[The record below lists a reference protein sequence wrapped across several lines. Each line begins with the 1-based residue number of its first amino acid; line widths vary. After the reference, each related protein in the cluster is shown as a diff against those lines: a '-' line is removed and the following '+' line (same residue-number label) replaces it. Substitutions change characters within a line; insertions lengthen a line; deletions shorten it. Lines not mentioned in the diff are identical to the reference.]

1 MPKIQEWLASLGLSE
16 YADRFVENDID
27 ISVLCDLT
35 DQHLKDLGVSLGHRL
50 KMLRAIREL
59 DEASPAT
66 PSPAADSRP
75 SPLDSAER
83 RQLTVMFCDLVGS
96 TSLSVGRDP
105 EDLREL
111 ISRYQRAVAETVQRE
126 GGFVAKYMGDGLLV
140 YFGWPRADEADA
152 ERAAR
157 AGLAVVE
164 AIRAN
169 ATPGPRFSV
178 RIGIATG
185 LAVVGDLIG
194 EGAAREQAVIGETPN
209 LAARLQSAAEPD
221 TVVIDSAS
229 HTLIGTMFE
238 CRSIGPL
245 HLKGWQEPVPAWTVE
260 AAAAVQSR
268 SEALYGRALTPLIG
282 RDDELDLLLRRWHS
296 AIAGEGQAV
305 LISGEAGIGK
315 SRLIAELE
323 HRLASKNHEVWHYF
337 CSPHQQDTPL
347 HPVAARWERVAGFTR
362 SDSSD
367 ERLHKLQAAMGAG
380 TSAEDVSL
388 IADLLNLPAEGRLKL
403 DFSPQRRRERTF
415 ALLMRL
421 LIDYAESRP
430 VLMLVEDAHWADASS
445 IELFDQMFRA
455 LPSLRVLLVMSFRP
469 DYHTPWIG
477 QAGVALIALSRLTQ
491 RQATTV
497 AAQIIRD
504 HAMPAPLLERV
515 VAQADGVP
523 LFIEELT
530 RTVLER
536 GGRDDAALTVPATLQ
551 ASLMARLDRV
561 PVAKQVA
568 QIASVIGREVPHSLL
583 GEVARVPDSVLRDGL
598 TSLVEA
604 GLMFRRGVSPDICY
618 MFKHALVQDAAY
630 ESLLRSRRAE
640 IHGAVAAA
648 LARDPETSADAAALI
663 GHHFAQ
669 GGQIEL
675 AANWYRRAGQHSADR
690 SAITETKAQFQR
702 GLQLVASLPDNMARK
717 RLEVEL
723 QLALGRM
730 LAATGGNAN
739 PEAKIAF
746 DRASTL
752 CRTIDEPEMLAQA
765 IWGKLTVIGQY
776 EHVEEG
782 RRVGEELLAVAGGNE
797 RIEVVARLGLGI
809 MDVWAGRFNESRRH
823 LEFVLDQSEQLGHV
837 RLNLA
842 NATSPDRIAAA
853 FLSNALAVQ
862 GYANQAVLVA
872 ADAVQRAHAAED
884 DSLAAVLSV
893 SARTMYCLGE
903 DRQLAKYARAA
914 FEFSERKGI
923 AQWDA
928 LARTYNGWIAVRAG
942 DRAQG
947 LSQIDEAQTTLKQR
961 GMILSRAAM
970 LNLFAEC
977 LLLDR
982 RRQDALAI
990 LDEALDISA
999 ATGIELMLAETYR
1012 LKGDALLSTDA
1023 TAAVDQLHVALAVA
1037 HRQEARLWELRA
1049 ALSLAR
1055 HMAATGRTTEAVDL
1069 LDPICNWFDP
1079 TVTFET
1085 LDGARALLE
1094 QIAG

>member
-27 ISVLCDLT
+27 ISVLRDLT

-66 PSPAADSRP
+66 PSPAAASRP

-229 HTLIGTMFE
+229 RTLIGTMFE

-245 HLKGWQEPVPAWTVE
+245 LLKGWREPVSAWTVE

-282 RDDELDLLLRRWHS
+282 RDDELNLLLRRWRS

-315 SRLIAELE
+315 SRLMAELE
-323 HRLASKNHEVWHYF
+323 HRVAGENHEVRHYF

-347 HPVAARWERVAGFTR
+347 HPVVARWEREAGFTR
-362 SDSSD
+362 GDSSD
-367 ERLHKLQAAMGAG
+367 ERLRKLLAALDAD

-388 IADLLNLPAEGRLKL
+388 IADLLNIPAEGRLKL

-415 ALLMRL
+415 ALLIRL
-421 LIDYAESRP
+421 LIDLAERRP
-430 VLMLVEDAHWADASS
+430 VLMLVEDVQWADASS

-455 LPSLRVLLVMSFRP
+455 LPSIRVLLVMSFRP
-469 DYHTPWIG
+469 EFRAPWIG

-491 RQATTV
+491 QQATAV
-497 AAQIIRD
+497 VAQIIHD
-504 HAMPAPLLERV
+504 HALPAPLLERV

-536 GGRDDAALTVPATLQ
+536 SGRTDAELTVPATLQ
-551 ASLMARLDRV
+551 ASLLARLDRV
-561 PVAKQVA
+561 PAAKQVA
-568 QIASVIGREVPHSLL
+568 QVASVIGREVLHQLL
-583 GEVARVPDSVLRDGL
+583 AEVAGVADSVLREGL
-598 TSLVEA
+598 TSLVDA
-604 GLMFRRGVSPDICY
+604 GLMFRRGVPPDTSY

-640 IHGAVAAA
+640 IHGTVAVA
-648 LARDPETSADAAALI
+648 LARDPETSADAAAII

-669 GGQIEL
+669 AGQIEL
-675 AANWYRRAGQHSADR
+675 AANWYRRAGQRSADR
-690 SAITETKAQFQR
+690 SAIRETKAQFQR
-702 GLQLVASLPDNMARK
+702 GLQLAASLLDSTARM
-717 RLEVEL
+717 RLEAEL

-730 LAATGGNAN
+730 LAATGGNAD
-739 PEAKIAF
+739 PEAEVAF
-746 DRASTL
+746 DRACVL
-752 CRTIDEPEMLAQA
+752 CRTVDEPEMLTQA
-765 IWGKLTVIGQY
+765 IWGKLAVIAQRGG
-776 EHVEEG
+776 VEETIRG
-782 RRVGEELLAVAGGNE
+782 YQEILATAGSNQ
-797 RIEVVARLGLGI
+797 RIEVVARLGIGG
-809 MDVWAGRFNESRRH
+809 MNVWAGRFNEARRH
-823 LEFVLDQSEQLGHV
+823 LKFVLERSEQLGNV

-842 NATSPDRIAAA
+842 NATSPDRLAGA
-853 FLSNALAVQ
+853 FLSNALVFQ
-862 GYANQAVLVA
+862 GYVSQAVSVA
-872 ADAVQRAHAAED
+872 ADAVKRARAAED
-884 DSLAAVLSV
+884 ESLAAVLTI
-893 SARTMYCLGE
+893 SARVSYYLGE
-903 DRQLAKYARAA
+903 DRQVATYARTAV
-914 FEFSERKGI
+914 EFSERKGI

-928 LARTYNGWIAVRAG
+928 TARIYLGWLAVRAG

-947 LSQIDEAQTTLKQR
+947 LSQIDEAQTALKQR
-961 GMILSRAAM
+961 GMVLARSNM

-982 RRQDALAI
+982 RHQDALAI
-990 LDEALDISA
+990 SDEALDISA
-999 ATGIELMLAETYR
+999 ATGIEVMLAETHR
-1012 LKGDALLSTDA
+1012 LKGEALLATDT

-1037 HRQEARLWELRA
+1037 RRQEAHLWELRA

-1055 HMAATGRTTEAVDL
+1055 HLAATGLTTEAADL
-1069 LDPICNWFDP
+1069 LGPICNWFDP
-1079 TVTFET
+1079 AVTFGT
-1085 LDGARALLE
+1085 LDDARALLE
-1094 QIAG
+1094 QIAA